1 MRYRNKVTG
10 AIIDVA
16 SELNG
21 KNWEKIGGK
30 AEKSAAISTVPTEE
44 VIEAPKKRRRTT
56 KK

>member
-30 AEKSAAISTVPTEE
+30 AEKSAAIPTEE
-44 VIEAPKKRRRTT
+44 VVETPKKRRRTT

>member
-10 AIIDVA
+10 AVIDVV

-30 AEKSAAISTVPTEE
+30 AEEPAAIPTVPTDE
-44 VIEAPKKRRRTT
+44 VIEVPKKRRRTT